1 MITEII
7 TTGTELLLGEISNE
21 NSQWLAKFL
30 NEHGFTV
37 AYMTTVGDNPT
48 RLKEAFET
56 ALHRA
61 DLVITSGGLGSTQGD
76 ITKKAGAE
84 ALGLPFLLN
93 KEESNRLAAYY
104 KAKGR
109 TYLPSLERQ
118 AWFAEGSHLLPN
130 DAGSASGAV
139 IHKGGQWM
147 VHLPGPP
154 FEMKTM
160 AETYMMPYLEK
171 ELGTQGVIRSVICPI
186 PNMTEAEIEEKIMD
200 LINAQTNPTL
210 AMLARPGYIALRV
223 TAKAEN
229 GEKAL
234 DLLSPLIEEIKKRL
248 PVSDYHIEQNV
259 RKDLVALLEEK
270 HLTMSAAESCTG
282 GLIGKLMTDL
292 PGSSSYFK
300 GSAVTY
306 WNEAKEAVL
315 GVHGDTL
322 AKYTAVSQ
330 EVAKQMAEGSRKLY
344 DVDIAVST
352 TGYAGPGLGERGEQ
366 PGLVY
371 IGVSGD
377 HGTEVHEEHFMGS
390 RKSVRYG
397 AAEKALYYVMK
408 YIKSSKKLEVRN

>member
-7 TTGTELLLGEISNE
+7 TTGTELLLGEITNE
-21 NSQWLAKFL
+21 NSQWLAQFL

-37 AYMTTVGDNPT
+37 AYMTTVGDN
-48 RLKEAFET
+48 LKRMKQAFEI
-56 ALHRA
+56 ALDRA

-84 ALGLPFLLN
+84 ALGLDFQLFP
-93 KEESNRLAAYY
+93 EESKRLARYY
-104 KAKGR
+104 AERGR

-118 AWFAEGSHLLPN
+118 AWFAAGSHLLTN
-130 DAGSASGAV
+130 EAGSASGALV
-139 IHKGGQWM
+139 ENHGKIL

-160 AETYMMPYLEK
+160 AEKHMMPYLEK
-171 ELGTQGVIRSVICPI
+171 KYGLQGVIRSMIFSI
-186 PNMTEAEIEEKIMD
+186 EQGREADIEEKIMD
-200 LINAQTNPTL
+200 LVQNQTNPTL
-210 AMLARPGYIALRV
+210 ALLARPGYIALRV

-229 GEKAL
+229 GEAAYAL
-234 DLLSPLIEEIKKRL
+234 IHPVAEELKKRL
-248 PVSDYHIEQNV
+248 PISDYHIEQDV
-259 RKDLVALLEEK
+259 RSDLVSLLEK
-270 HLTMSAAESCTG
+270 KKLTLSSAESCTG

-292 PGSSSYFK
+292 PGGSTYFK

-315 GVHGDTL
+315 GVRADTL
-322 AKYTAVSQ
+322 EKYTAVSV

-344 DVDIAVST
+344 EADMAIST

-371 IGVSGD
+371 IGVSGA
-377 HGTEVHEEHFMGS
+377 HGTEVHEEHFLGS

-397 AAEKALYYVMK
+397 AAEKALYYAME
-408 YIKSSKKLEVRN
+408 YIKRRG

>member
-7 TTGTELLLGEISNE
+7 TTGTELLLGEIVNE
-21 NSQWLAKFL
+21 NSQWLASFL
-30 NEHGFTV
+30 NDHGWTV
-37 AYMTTVGDNPT
+37 AYMTTVGDNPE
-48 RLKEAFET
+48 RLKAAFET

-61 DLVITSGGLGSTQGD
+61 DVVITSGGLGSTQGD

-84 ALGLPFLLN
+84 ALGLPFQLFP
-93 KEESNRLAAYY
+93 EESKRLEAYY
-104 KAKGR
+104 IGKGR
-109 TYLPSLERQ
+109 AYLPTLERQ
-118 AWFAEGSHLLPN
+118 AWFAAGSHLLPN

-139 IHKGGQWM
+139 VESGGKVL

-171 ELGTQGVIRSVICPI
+171 RWGMQGVIRSIILPI
-186 PNMTEAEIEEKIMD
+186 TGMTEAEIEEKIMD
-200 LINAQTNPTL
+200 LIQQQTNPTL
-210 AMLARPGYIALRV
+210 ALLARPGYIALRV
-223 TAKAEN
+223 TAKGSTGAEAH
-229 GEKAL
+229 EMMW
-234 DLLSPLIEEIKKRL
+234 LLVEELKRRL
-248 PVSDYHIEQNV
+248 PVEAYHIEQDARN
-259 RKDLVALLEEK
+259 DLIKVLTEK
-270 HLTMSAAESCTG
+270 HLTLSAAESCTG

-292 PGSSSYFK
+292 SGSSSYFK

-306 WNEAKEAVL
+306 WNEAKEHVL
-315 GVHGDTL
+315 GVRADTL
-322 AKYTAVSQ
+322 EAYTAVSG

-344 DVDIAVST
+344 GSNIAIST

-377 HGTEVHEEHFMGS
+377 HGIEVHEEHFMGS

-397 AAEKALYYVMK
+397 AAEKALYYAMK
-408 YIKSSKKLEVRN
+408 YILEKQ